1 MKNTFTLVR
10 YVAAVVICLFFGS
23 GMGAYAQFNQLP
35 LISGTNFYVEGAE
48 ANYYKSVDEIT
59 GWLGLVKPSI
69 SLSTFKLVD
78 TTNTSAT
85 KSHFL
90 TDGAYYGINNT
101 SFRLDTIRL
110 RKNDDWGM
118 VISGGKS
125 GFQYGTRLLTMVVEG
140 LKPGSSYRI
149 EVDYC
154 NPMTA
159 DYTNPQ
165 STMNQGN
172 ATTKRTT
179 QEVGGL
185 MANVN
190 FSGTNY
196 KSFGAKL
203 SSSSTKNCMTGT
215 LSYTQNDQT
224 TGAIGSDGR
233 LTLNLVLESLA
244 AHSALKI
251 AEVRIYGQLDAVVLG
266 PKPAEVCAGGE
277 TAKLSISQTYMGAT
291 YQWYRDNQKI
301 SGETG
306 PSYLHVSGNNAG
318 EHTYKYD
325 VVKDGKTVLTSTSFT
340 VKDIVCCIEN
350 GKPSSRKMIWQDDFG
365 TFTSPT
371 NYWNW
376 DYTDINN
383 PTKVKGTTTMANRYE
398 YCRQGETIPG
408 ATCEMIGYS
417 NGYDQKFGEGKYT
430 YIAKIGRV
438 NGNVS
443 DNAGIGWVSQTGDG
457 SYPDGTEVNGTF
469 RPSGKEFFPDHTYPD
484 GSEAGACL
492 MLNCGNKQGE
502 VIYSR
507 EINNLC
513 ERKLTVKCYINNFSA
528 SGNPVI
534 IKVRIT
540 DLKNNNYVESDAI
553 KRYSTGHGKEW
564 VEISEMIDLT
574 GTSMKFEIVSVAGD
588 GYPDDPNAGQCPE
601 GVSAPCPYNMKGND
615 LLLDDIQVW
624 ACSAPPVDL
633 YFSLKDLTVEDKTC
647 EGDTTKLM
655 VDVTD
660 AMKKYYEGSTAM
672 YVYEYTKTPEKK
684 DSWKPINTTPVE
696 DVVLKDVS
704 SVIKT
709 LDLKDGDDVYFRV
722 VMGIETVLNEVLE
735 DPSQIFNPDAVC
747 AAYVVSEPILLHIS
761 CPECTEPKDPK
772 ISADK
777 TIKDGVI
784 TLCKGESVTLSSN
797 DITGKDKH
805 TQKPY
810 TEYTMSWSK
819 DGSVLSKTDA
829 TTAPNLTVSWSDVTE
844 TGTKYKV
851 LVHDKFED
859 QYGTTGCDKFDEV
872 TVIGNPVPKTDP
884 ITVPTLC
891 ETDPARASAFA
902 QSVAHLS
909 AYTIKWYATEADA
922 LADDNE
928 TSEPDVAGAAA
939 QSESYVSYFTITD
952 KTTGCVSEPYKYTFT
967 IQAVPADLTT
977 QSVQYLKSTGTTFT
991 NTILKTGIKAGEE
1004 ATATTYWM
1012 GQYPTQQANITDFS
1026 SRVTDPAAPVAQYP
1040 DDKTKD
1046 EKVYYYVYQVEVVNG
1061 FDCASTPT
1069 EIEVDILGAPAP
1081 NVTDTVY
1088 CLNDT
1093 PDEITK
1099 FATVNDNGTNKDYE
1113 LVWFNNESDA
1123 PAQGSLTPPTISTT
1137 ASGLFTFY
1145 VAQRDKDDPDNI
1157 STKRKVNVS
1166 VYDVPVP
1173 TATTPIHYC
1182 VGETPVQLSATQGAT
1197 STYVQADGYKWVTV
1211 ATNAEST
1218 TAPTPTTTAAGEQDF
1233 QVIGSYLLVA
1243 ESQKYCY
1250 SEPFDIKVTVS
1261 ETKAPAAQ
1269 TVQYIKADV
1278 AADGKTF
1285 PSLDAATNNP
1295 WKTETTE
1302 PNFNYYYSAISTSDA
1317 KPTSGYTQGVPSPSF
1332 DVSALSG
1339 NTQELYCYVYRE
1351 DKSNPK
1357 ACPSETIM
1365 ITIKISDALPP
1376 IIKDVY
1382 VCEGTT
1388 IPDLSAEIALL
1399 PGSGKTAADYDLIWY
1414 GDKDP
1419 NTDNTATESHVGEST
1434 YPMGNTAVANNASVT
1449 KYYYYVTQ
1457 REKSTGAES
1466 TPSKIT
1472 VNVLPKP
1479 VVTPLMVPQ
1488 QCEGTVD
1495 LNNWYKVDN
1504 SGECGSPLTPNYTS
1518 STNIV
1523 DATGIYPLT
1532 VSYPLGYSS
1541 PDYIVNSENLCI
1553 SEEAKIQVII
1563 DKLDSVW
1570 IEGDT
1575 TVCPGGD
1582 VELQAKLKSETH
1594 GENDCT
1600 YSWIDNKGTTNNHIS
1615 FVNHYPE
1622 TYASEADKIYQYTVT
1637 VTAGTC
1643 EETSPVHV
1651 VKVGNGQVRGTM
1663 SVIEPDNA
1671 WPTTSFENDVDREFY
1686 SCGGQI
1692 TLKIDY
1698 EKTEGDFNWTVN
1710 GTAYKTG
1717 SEITIDE
1724 TTVSSDKTYEVT
1736 YINKCE
1742 TKAKILIHTIPLT
1755 VVPEVSIDT
1764 LCEGEPFTTKLDITC
1779 IETPTI
1785 QWYLNTNEIPGA
1797 TNATYS
1803 VASVLESNDDGQY
1816 SYKVVNRGCTREGDS
1831 RYLDVQRYMKV
1842 TEFPE
1847 PFIVKKNADQTI
1859 QLMVE
1864 VPETTLGVEI
1874 DKIDWVENGVS
1885 KQATSSRSYTET
1897 GVVADHTYEITL
1909 TDNDYCSTSTTAT
1922 IWVEADLQ
1930 LKTDLK
1936 DTICLGSSAILTI
1949 DTTGTGAFRKKG
1961 VEPSLTVLRY
1971 TQGTKEYVTSQLR
1984 KNGDMLEMEV
1994 SPTDSAS
2001 YTIEFSYD
2009 DQKLEPIVEIVNV
2022 IQAIDLKL
2030 PPVSTICEGDTIKL
2044 GVSDVTPL
2052 GTTVS
2057 WRPTETIISGA
2068 ETDTIV
2074 AVPTYTQSLNHQ
2086 FTYTYIVTATN
2097 KQCDE
2102 SKEYKVP
2109 VIVDEALVGVPTG
2122 PGVIC
2127 EGDQAKVD
2135 ASSYEASVYLWT
2147 ANGDTIGRS
2156 ATIVV
2161 RPKET
2166 TVYNVEMSRGVCTAT
2181 DEYELQVT
2189 SLPVITSVD
2198 SVGIR
2203 DREIVMEPGKGTGTF
2218 YYWVDTESS
2227 KATDNLVYNLTFAK
2241 HVAFVRDENGCQT
2254 SYPFEVLAPPV
2265 IIPEFFTPNGDGV
2278 NDTWVVEVLREVYTD
2293 AKVQIYDRF
2302 GKLMTEY
2309 LGGESEGWDGL
2320 YKGVPMPS
2328 TDYWYLIDIEEID
2341 RQYSGHFTL
2350 IRQ

>member
-10 YVAAVVICLFFGS
+10 YVASVVICLFIGS
-23 GMGAYAQFNQLP
+23 GIGAYAQWGP
-35 LISGTNFYVEGAE
+35 
-48 ANYYKSVDEIT
+48 
-59 GWLGLVKPSI
+59 
-69 SLSTFKLVD
+69 
-78 TTNTSAT
+78 TTNTLPLVAETDFSVSGGDDDYWHSLDMVDGYGNSIVRPTWAIGAGFSNPKDTKSTAT
-85 KSHFL
+85 KSTFL
-90 TDGAYYGINNT
+90 DAT
-101 SFRLDTIRL
+101 SYAVTPNPIRLDSL
-110 RKNDDWGM
+110 RFDDFGTGKGKTAKSEDWGI
-118 VISGGKS
+118 VFSAGSRSISNRTAVS
-125 GFQYGTRLLTMVVEG
+125 FSVPG
-140 LKPGSSYRI
+140 LKDNGRYR
-149 EVDYC
+149 VDVEYC
-154 NPMTA
+154 NPFAATYLNTSGSNT
-159 DYTNPQ
+159 DPHLTGSYQ
-165 STMNQGN
+165 SQI
-172 ATTKRTT
+172 KI
-179 QEVGGL
+179 
-185 MANVN
+185 
-190 FSGTNY
+190 GTNGKGDGAQTTALPSKAGTCLTASISNPANY
-196 KSFGAKL
+196 NNTQGPISNNILRVDVIISQMAAGEAIMIKSIKVYAELDAKL
-203 SSSSTKNCMTGT
+203 VGETE
-215 LSYTQNDQT
+215 
-224 TGAIGSDGR
+224 I
-233 LTLNLVLESLA
+233 
-244 AHSALKI
+244 
-251 AEVRIYGQLDAVVLG
+251 
-266 PKPAEVCAGGE
+266 CAGGE
-277 TAKLSISQTYMGAT
+277 MTPITLVNNFMGCT
-291 YQWYRDNQKI
+291 YQWYKDNRAV
-301 SGETG
+301 SGETNVSISHESG
-306 PSYLHVSGNNAG
+306 DKINEEHSYYCEIKTPSGM
-318 EHTYKYD
+318 
-325 VVKDGKTVLTSTSFT
+325 T
-340 VKDIVCCIEN
+340 VKTETHKIKDIECCVDNE
-350 GKPSSRKMIWQDDFG
+350 GHPASQKLIWLDDFG
-365 TFTSPT
+365 TFTSAS
-371 NYWNW
+371 NYWTW
-376 DYTDINN
+376 DYSNIAE
-383 PTKVKGTTTMANRYE
+383 PKKVNHRDGIKWQRSLPAEITPEDATFALVKEDGWCDERYPCPPKHPKAE
-398 YCRQGETIPG
+398 DGKFSEGYYTVAARVTSYGNQDPG
-408 ATCEMIGYS
+408 GNDMGWAGY
-417 NGYDQKFGEGKYT
+417 FG
-430 YIAKIGRV
+430 
-438 NGNVS
+438 
-443 DNAGIGWVSQTGDG
+443 
-457 SYPDGTEVNGTF
+457 DGTEPHNNGYTF
-469 RPSGKEFFPDHTYPD
+469 APDHTYMGED
-484 GSEAGACL
+484 YGAMLYLNIGSEPDAL
-492 MLNCGNKQGE
+492 
-502 VIYSR
+502 IYGR
-507 EINNLC
+507 TIDGLC
-513 ERKLTVKCYINNFSA
+513 DRHVTVKCFLNCFSRSQTNPISVYI
-528 SGNPVI
+528 
-534 IKVRIT
+534 RIT
-540 DLKNNNYVESDAI
+540 DMESGNSKESPVYTRYANTTNN
-553 KRYSTGHGKEW
+553 RYGIAWIPAS
-564 VEISEMIDLT
+564 VSIDLT
-574 GTSMKFEIVSVAGD
+574 GTKMKFEIISKSG
-588 GYPDDPNAGQCPE
+588 
-601 GVSAPCPYNMKGND
+601 GVTQNTDGND
-615 LLLDDIQVW
+615 LILDDIMIY
-624 ACSAPPVDL
+624 ACAEPSVDMYFDLPTHLEQTKSCLGDDIGL
-633 YFSLKDLTVEDKTC
+633 YVEKTRMIETNIGENARYIYQYSLTPDK
-647 EGDTTKLM
+647 L
-655 VDVTD
+655 
-660 AMKKYYEGSTAM
+660 
-672 YVYEYTKTPEKK
+672 
-684 DSWKPINTTPVE
+684 DSWKTIAGPIKEIEYKNLSGLIE
-696 DVVLKDVS
+696 SLNLNS
-704 SVIKT
+704 
-709 LDLKDGDDVYFRV
+709 GDKIYFR
-722 VMGIETVLNEVLE
+722 TVLGTETELNKV
-735 DPSQIFNPDAVC
+735 DVFNPNEPCGAYSVSKPIELTIDCPVC
-747 AAYVVSEPILLHIS
+747 V
-761 CPECTEPKDPK
+761 EPKDPV
-772 ISADK
+772 ISVTGGGVYSRSNK
-777 TIKDGVI
+777 TVQ
-784 TLCKGESVTLSSN
+784 LCKGESVELSTN
-797 DITGKDKH
+797 DITSKDKDGKD
-805 TQKPY
+805 Y
-810 TEYTMSWSK
+810 TDFSLTWTK
-819 DGSVLSKTDA
+819 DGTVAGSKVASGTVAKPLTVTYDDA
-829 TTAPNLTVSWSDVTE
+829 TAAGVEYKITVHDNFENE
-844 TGTKYKV
+844 TGTKK
-851 LVHDKFED
+851 
-859 QYGTTGCDKFDEV
+859 CDKSE
-872 TVIGNPVPKTDP
+872 TITIIANPEPKTDD
-884 ITVPTLC
+884 ITLDPYC
-891 ETDPARASAFA
+891 ETDPARATAFA

-909 AYTIKWYATEADA
+909 AYTIKWYDSEADA
-922 LADDNE
+922 LADQNE
-928 TSEPDVAGAAA
+928 VSAPDVAGAAA
-939 QSESYVSYFTITD
+939 QATAYESYFTITD
-952 KTTGCVSEPYKYTFT
+952 KTTNCVSEPYKYTFT

-991 NTILKTGIKAGEE
+991 NTILKTGIKGGEE

-1012 GQYPTQQANITDFS
+1012 GQYPTQQGNITDFS

-1061 FDCASTPT
+1061 FDCASIPT

-1093 PDEITK
+1093 PDALTK
-1099 FATVNDNGTNKDYE
+1099 FATVNDNGTNKNYE
-1113 LVWFNNESDA
+1113 LVWFNNETDA
-1123 PAQGSLTPPTISTT
+1123 PTQGSLTPPTISTS

-1145 VAQRDKDDPDNI
+1145 VAQRDVDDPDNI

-1166 VYDVPVP
+1166 VFDVPVP
-1173 TATTPIHYC
+1173 SATTPIHYC
-1182 VGETPVQLSATQGAT
+1182 VGETPVQLSATQGVT

-1211 ATNAEST
+1211 ANGAEST
-1218 TAPTPTTTAAGEQDF
+1218 TAPTPTTTTAGEQDF

-1243 ESQKYCY
+1243 ASQKYCY

-1302 PNFNYYYSAISTSDA
+1302 PNFNYYYSVISTSDV

-1357 ACPSETIM
+1357 ACPSDTIM

-1376 IIKDVY
+1376 IVKDVY

-1388 IPDLSAEIALL
+1388 IPDLSAEVALL
-1399 PGSGKTAADYDLIWY
+1399 PGSGKTADAYELIWY
-1414 GDKDP
+1414 GEKDP

-1457 REKSTGAES
+1457 REKTTGAES

-1495 LNNWYKVDN
+1495 LNNWYQVDN
-1504 SGECGSPLTPNYTS
+1504 SSECGSPLTPNYTS

-1541 PDYIVNSENLCI
+1541 PDYIVNSESLCI

-1594 GENDCT
+1594 GENDCS

-1643 EETSPVHV
+1643 EKTSPVHV

-1671 WPTTSFENDVDREFY
+1671 WPTTSFENDMEREFY

-1698 EKTEGDFNWTVN
+1698 EKTDGEFNWTVN

-1717 SEITIDE
+1717 GEITIDE
-1724 TTVSSDKTYEVT
+1724 TDVSSDKTYEVT

-1742 TKAKILIHTIPLT
+1742 TKAKILIHTIPLI
-1755 VVPEVSIDT
+1755 VEPEVSIDT
-1764 LCEGEPFTTKLDITC
+1764 LCEGEPFSTKLDITC

-1785 QWYLNTNEIPGA
+1785 QWYLNTNEITGA

-1803 VASVLESNDDGQY
+1803 VPSVLESNDDGQY

-1864 VPETTLGVEI
+1864 VPETTLNVEI

-1971 TQGTKEYVTSQLR
+1971 TQGKKEYVTSELR

-2030 PPVSTICEGDTIKL
+2030 PPVSTICEGDTIQL

-2057 WRPTETIISGA
+2057 WKPAETIISDVDS
-2068 ETDTIV
+2068 DTIT
-2074 AVPTYTQSLNHQ
+2074 AVPTYSQSLNHQ
-2086 FTYTYIVTATN
+2086 YTYTYIVTATN

-2109 VIVDEALVGVPTG
+2109 VVVDEALVGTPTG

-2127 EGDQAKVD
+2127 EGDQAKID
-2135 ASSYEASVYLWT
+2135 ASSYEATTYLWT
-2147 ANGDTIGRS
+2147 ANEDTIGQS
-2156 ATIVV
+2156 ATIIV

-2166 TVYNVEMSRGVCTAT
+2166 TKYVVDMTRGVCKAT

-2203 DREIVMEPGKGTGTF
+2203 DREIVMEPGKGTGVF
-2218 YYWVDTESS
+2218 YYWVDVESS

-2254 SYPFEVLAPPV
+2254 SMPFEVLAPPV

-2278 NDTWVVEVLREVYTD
+2278 NDTWVVEVLREVYTE
-2293 AKVQIYDRF
+2293 ATVKIYDRF
-2302 GKLMTEY
+2302 GKLMIEY
-2309 LGGESEGWDGL
+2309 LGGESDGWDGT
-2320 YKGVPMPS
+2320 YNGVPMMS
-2328 TDYWYLIDIEEID
+2328 TDYWYVIDIEEID
-2341 RQYSGHFTL
+2341 RQFSGHFTL